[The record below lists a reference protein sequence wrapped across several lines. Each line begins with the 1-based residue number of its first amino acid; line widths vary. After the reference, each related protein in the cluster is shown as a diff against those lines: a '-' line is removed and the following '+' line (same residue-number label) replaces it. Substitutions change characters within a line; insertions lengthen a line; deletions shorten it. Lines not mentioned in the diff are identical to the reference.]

1 MNNNRINNADQM
13 SNKSVKRVFIT
24 GAAGFVGQYVVAA
37 VLRAGHEVLANVRAK
52 TNVERISWHT
62 HPGVTIVRQDLRQRQ
77 GLVEALASADAVIH
91 LAAVKSGDF
100 YDQFAG
106 TVIATENLLWA
117 MESAGVKSLIAIST
131 FSVYDFFGMKPKQ
144 LLDEAAPIE
153 RAPQNRDEYAQTKL
167 IQERLYR
174 AFGQTDE
181 QTGGEVTILRPG
193 MIYGRDN
200 LWHALI
206 GAEVGGNRMLKI
218 GGKATLP
225 MAYVENCA
233 EAIALALNAPAAVG
247 ETINLVDDDL
257 PTQAAYLKQ
266 LLACT
271 PEPPK
276 LIPVSWFVMSSI
288 ASLAWWYNQTFLGGK
303 AKLPGILVPA
313 KLQGRFK
320 PFKYNN
326 HRAKAL
332 LNWTPRY
339 SVEAAFSRS
348 CSEQDLVEVPLASSL
363 DTSTNASTADQ
374 SADQGIPVQAGC

>member
-1 MNNNRINNADQM
+1 MNNRNHGMNDANQM
-13 SNKSVKRVFIT
+13 SEKTVKRVLIT

-52 TNVERISWHT
+52 TDLTRISWHE
-62 HPGVTIVRQDLRQRQ
+62 HPGVTIVRQDLRQRR
-77 GLVEALASADAVIH
+77 GLIEAVASADAVIH

-117 MESAGVKSLIAIST
+117 MESAGVKQLVAIST
-131 FSVYDFFGMKPKQ
+131 FSVYDFFKMKPGQ
-144 LLDEAAPIE
+144 LLDETAPIE
-153 RAPQNRDEYAQTKL
+153 SAPQNRDEYAQTKL
-167 IQERLYR
+167 IQEKLYR
-174 AFGQTDE
+174 SFGE
-181 QTGGEVTILRPG
+181 GFGVVTIVRPG

-206 GAEVGGNRMLKI
+206 GAGVGGNRLLKI

-233 EAIALALNAPAAVG
+233 EAIALTLDTPKAVG
-247 ETINLVDDDL
+247 QTINLVDDNL
-257 PTQAAYLKQ
+257 PTQKVYLQQ
-266 LLACT
+266 LLAYT
-271 PEPPK
+271 AEPPK
-276 LIPVSWFVMSSI
+276 LIPISWLAMSSI
-288 ASLAWWYNQTFLGGK
+288 ANLAWWYNQAFLGGK

-326 HRAKAL
+326 RRAKAL
-332 LNWTPRY
+332 LNWKPRY
-339 SVEAAFSRS
+339 SLEEAFSRS
-348 CSEQDLVEVPLASSL
+348 CSDQDLVEVLPA
-363 DTSTNASTADQ
+363 NASTVAPLADL
-374 SADQGIPVQAGC
+374 GIPTQASR